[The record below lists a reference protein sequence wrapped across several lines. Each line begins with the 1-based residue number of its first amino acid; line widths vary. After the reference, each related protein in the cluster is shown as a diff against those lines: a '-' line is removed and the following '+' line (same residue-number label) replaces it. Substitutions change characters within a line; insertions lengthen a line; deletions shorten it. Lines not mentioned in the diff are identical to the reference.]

1 MSAKP
6 LHPGERAARRARE
19 QWGLGLTEPV
29 RDMLEVAEDRQG
41 VPVLIERFNN
51 DGIAGVLLR
60 HGSGDSFVAVNADH
74 NPVRQRFTLAHE
86 LGHLYMGHQPRVELS
101 SELFGSTRD
110 PQEVEANYFAAELLA
125 PRAAITG
132 WLEDRDLVAEAAAPD
147 TAAQLALE
155 FGIAFPTAAYRLER
169 VGAIGPTAKQ
179 RLVEELFSQAAA
191 LVNRH
196 ASHRLRD
203 TIQSLA
209 EGGSY
214 PRMPKHTLLYATEA
228 RAADLLDEEEY
239 DAIVAEQPVVDSAD
253 WVA

>member
-1 MSAKP
+1 MSAKL

-19 QWGLGLTEPV
+19 HWGLGPTEPV
-29 RDMLEVAEDRQG
+29 RDVLEVAEERQG
-41 VPVLIERFNN
+41 VPVLIDHFNN
-51 DGIAGVLLR
+51 DRIAGVLLS

-74 NPVRQRFTLAHE
+74 NAVRQRFTLAHE

-101 SELFGSTRD
+101 AELFGPTRD
-110 PQEVEANYFAAELLA
+110 PQEVEANYFAAEFLA
-125 PRAAITG
+125 PRAAITS

-179 RLVEELFSQAAA
+179 RLVQELSSQAAA
-191 LVNRH
+191 LVNLH

-203 TIQSLA
+203 TIQTLA

-214 PRMPKHTLLYATEA
+214 PRVPKRTLLYASEA
-228 RAADLLDEEEY
+228 RAADLLDEDEY
-239 DAIVAEQPVVDSAD
+239 EAIVADQPAVNSAD
-253 WVA
+253 WVL